1 MVRLLILLYAAAVAG
16 LQTLSLSPVV
26 QARACD
32 RAGSAF
38 AYSPFCSME
47 GLVDQEWDDGNIA
60 PPPSAPLPLP
70 SQRKRKGRAA
80 PVDDKA
86 RYADALSCPDDCS
99 CQQVFARP
107 VFALPSAPDERRGTS
122 RDMGPAQQGKVDKA
136 AAGTA
141 VAPEEGGDGEPW
153 DGGDAAAAATRQAKK
168 SARDS
173 PAGKLF
179 DGFRDRSALNETIM
193 ILCDENL
200 RRFPLDYS
208 NTTLAAAATSR
219 LNAFLQ
225 LHSDVCTCGELHKAV
240 SHRTVSL
247 VDLNATLN
255 NFQLPTFQC
264 SKECPIAL
272 LAGSDN
278 GKFEVPL
285 HALGFAP
292 PTPLSPTQGF
302 SYKLLEHFITLRQS
316 SDVSGTG
323 TFCLPVSAVS

>member
-1 MVRLLILLYAAAVAG
+1 
-16 LQTLSLSPVV
+16 
-26 QARACD
+26 
-32 RAGSAF
+32 
-38 AYSPFCSME
+38 ME
-47 GLVDQEWDDGNIA
+47 
-60 PPPSAPLPLP
+60 
-70 SQRKRKGRAA
+70 
-80 PVDDKA
+80 
-86 RYADALSCPDDCS
+86 
-99 CQQVFARP
+99 
-107 VFALPSAPDERRGTS
+107 
-122 RDMGPAQQGKVDKA
+122 PAQRGKVAKA

-141 VAPEEGGDGEPW
+141 DAEEGGDGEPYW

-168 SARDS
+168 SARES

-255 NFQLPTFQC
+255 DFQLPTFQC
-264 SKECPIAL
+264 SKKCPIAL

-292 PTPLSPTQGF
+292 PTPFYPTQGF
-302 SYKLLEHFITLRQS
+302 SYKLLEHFIKLRQS

-323 TFCLPVSAVS
+323 TRCLPVSAVS